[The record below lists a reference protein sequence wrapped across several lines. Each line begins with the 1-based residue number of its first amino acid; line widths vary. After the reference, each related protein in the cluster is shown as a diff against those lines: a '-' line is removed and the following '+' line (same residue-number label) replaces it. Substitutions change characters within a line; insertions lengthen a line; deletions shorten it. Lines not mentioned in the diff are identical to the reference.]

1 MSLMEV
7 LIHFFITLLILLSI
21 VLISRSV
28 VAGTKYSPILII
40 VVFGLALGV
49 IFKVSGL
56 VEPGLAEPPEILS
69 LINC

>member
-1 MSLMEV
+1 MTLMDV

-40 VVFGLALGV
+40 VVFGLALGM
-49 IFKVSGL
+49 IFKVSG
-56 VEPGLAEPPEILS
+56 
-69 LINC
+69 